1 MTFGAHTMTHPILQ
15 NETDDEFARQIR
27 ESIEALAGLIGR
39 PVDTFAYPNGATGL
53 DYGPREQAT
62 LAACGIKLAF
72 ATDTGF
78 FGPAT
83 DPLGIP
89 RAALEASDSP
99 TKIWSKLLL
108 YPRLGPMRA
117 GKEGRER
124 RQLSQQKD
132 LPGFSNPGRS
142 G

>member
-1 MTFGAHTMTHPILQ
+1 M
-15 NETDDEFARQIR
+15 
-27 ESIEALAGLIGR
+27 
-39 PVDTFAYPNGATGL
+39 DTFAYPNGAAGL

-78 FGPAT
+78 FGPGT

-89 RAALEASDSP
+89 RAALETSDSP
-99 TKIWSKLLL
+99 AKIWSKLLL
-108 YPRLGPMRA
+108 IPAWDRVRA

-124 RQLSQQKD
+124 RQLRQQKD
-132 LPGFSNPGRS
+132 LPGLENPGRS